1 MYKINSRDID
11 KLNDCSMLE
20 DSFNLK
26 GKNY

>member
-1 MYKINSRDID
+1 MYKNNSRDID

-20 DSFNLK
+20 HSFNLK